1 MRKQQTH
8 EANQHQACA
17 NKRIRQHGL
26 RLQPEHACKQPQSER
41 AQSGH
46 HEAAKAGQNAR
57 DIVCGV
63 LRDI

>member
-1 MRKQQTH
+1 MRERQTD
-8 EANQHQACA
+8 NGDQHQNCA
-17 NKRIRQHGL
+17 SNRIGQYGL
-26 RLQPEHACKQPQSER
+26 RLQPEDACQQPQSER

-57 DIVCGV
+57 DIVCCL